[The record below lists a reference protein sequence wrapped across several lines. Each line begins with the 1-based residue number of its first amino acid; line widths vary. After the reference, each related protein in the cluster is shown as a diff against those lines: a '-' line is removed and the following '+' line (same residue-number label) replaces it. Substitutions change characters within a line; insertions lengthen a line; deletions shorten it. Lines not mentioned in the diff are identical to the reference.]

1 MYITIFRNNLCINKY
16 IYYINYYESNS
27 IMIKLED
34 ATPIEFRKL
43 VLSKDKKFVHVLMFE
58 FI

>member
-1 MYITIFRNNLCINKY
+1 
-16 IYYINYYESNS
+16 
-27 IMIKLED
+27 MIKLED

-43 VLSKDKKFVHVLMFE
+43 ALSKKKKFVQVLMFD

>member
-1 MYITIFRNNLCINKY
+1 
-16 IYYINYYESNS
+16 
-27 IMIKLED
+27 MIKLED

-43 VLSKDKKFVHVLMFE
+43 VLSKDKKFVHVLMFD